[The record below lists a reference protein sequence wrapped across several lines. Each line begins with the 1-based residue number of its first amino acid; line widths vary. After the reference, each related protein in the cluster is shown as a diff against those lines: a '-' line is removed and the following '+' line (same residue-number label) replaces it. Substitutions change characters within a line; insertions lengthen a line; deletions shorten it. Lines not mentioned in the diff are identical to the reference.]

1 MKLLY
6 FSIQDNFDLRI
17 KRTRYLI
24 ILADTY
30 VFLAKAQRRYVFKLN
45 AGANAK
51 EQRRNELGD
60 TIVNAKKELTSI
72 PLNSF
77 GTVVEYLICSSF
89 PGSRIKSGM
98 TKMVSPSFPLPDLA
112 QGKLRGNDKRD
123 GMGICWE
130 WFVTGMKTFTST
142 TTINFYKYSA
152 GISNFV
158 LKEPACSQNLSF
170 DQL

>member
-51 EQRRNELGD
+51 AQRRNELGD

-123 GMGICWE
+123 RMKIC
-130 WFVTGMKTFTST
+130 
-142 TTINFYKYSA
+142 
-152 GISNFV
+152 
-158 LKEPACSQNLSF
+158 
-170 DQL
+170 

>member
-1 MKLLY
+1 MLKLLY

-45 AGANAK
+45 AGAIAK

-60 TIVNAKKELTSI
+60 TIVNAEKELTSI

-98 TKMVSPSFPLPDLA
+98 TKMVSPSFPLPDLVED
-112 QGKLRGNDKRD
+112 KLRGN
-123 GMGICWE
+123 GILKILFSLHCHSGRSEAQTRNPGVLLQSW
-130 WFVTGMKTFTST
+130 TSNN
-142 TTINFYKYSA
+142 I
-152 GISNFV
+152 
-158 LKEPACSQNLSF
+158 
-170 DQL
+170 

>member
-51 EQRRNELGD
+51 AQRRNELGD

-77 GTVVEYLICSSF
+77 GTVVE
-89 PGSRIKSGM
+89 
-98 TKMVSPSFPLPDLA
+98 
-112 QGKLRGNDKRD
+112 
-123 GMGICWE
+123 W
-130 WFVTGMKTFTST
+130 
-142 TTINFYKYSA
+142 
-152 GISNFV
+152 
-158 LKEPACSQNLSF
+158 LSI
-170 DQL
+170 